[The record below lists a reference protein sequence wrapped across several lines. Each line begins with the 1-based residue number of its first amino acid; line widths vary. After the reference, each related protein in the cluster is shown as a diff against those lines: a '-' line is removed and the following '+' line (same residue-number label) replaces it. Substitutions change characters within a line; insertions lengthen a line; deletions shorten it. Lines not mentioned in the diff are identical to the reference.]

1 MDDEYPSE
9 QQARLNIRVF
19 ANILRGI
26 FAIQFSFSQE
36 RQHNHSQVSLP
47 VYNSA
52 LLQKG

>member
-1 MDDEYPSE
+1 MGDEYPLK

-36 RQHNHSQVSLP
+36 QQHNHSRVSP
-47 VYNSA
+47 PIYNSA
-52 LLQKG
+52 LPQKD